1 MPYHHKKIIVVMPA
15 YNAGKTP
22 LQDDHKIH
30 TYAFIFGFARLGSFT
45 DFYAVAF
52 L

>member
-1 MPYHHKKIIVVMPA
+1 MINNKKIIMVMPA

-30 TYAFIFGFARLGSFT
+30 IYAFILGFARLGSYT
-45 DFYAVAF
+45 DFYAIAF